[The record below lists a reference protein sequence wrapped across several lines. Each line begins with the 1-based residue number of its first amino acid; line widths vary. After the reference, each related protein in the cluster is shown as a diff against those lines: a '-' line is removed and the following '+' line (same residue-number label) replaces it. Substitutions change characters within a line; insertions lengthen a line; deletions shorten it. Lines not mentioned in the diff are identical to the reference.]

1 MQPAANRLIF
11 QLNWNSSYTVP
22 VEPKLGVMI
31 FIVLKASVAPFLFSH
46 LYLTERYDK
55 CLVYQVYI
63 LSVTSPS
70 CTAIQH
76 FVVKGLLQLKQ
87 NELYVNRPSQIINRF
102 NKPQEGTIGRLR
114 ILPILTFSVFTLRL
128 RHCSPKV

>member
-1 MQPAANRLIF
+1 MQPAANGLIF

-22 VEPKLGVMI
+22 VV

-70 CTAIQH
+70 CAAIQY
-76 FVVKGLLQLKQ
+76 FVVKGC
-87 NELYVNRPSQIINRF
+87 F
-102 NKPQEGTIGRLR
+102 NWSWMS
-114 ILPILTFSVFTLRL
+114 FM
-128 RHCSPKV
+128 